1 MEKFFLKIP
10 GTVRISVCIRK
21 STSILDDQPVGFS
34 KSFYPSRFRSEVLRL
49 TPLRSLSFHVLFSTE
64 LHKFTKINDNG
75 SDRMKNQTLRI
86 AIKKINKTLKAT
98 KGKLSTHF
106 GVISK

>member
-10 GTVRISVCIRK
+10 GTIRISACIRN
-21 STSILDDQPVGFS
+21 SISVLDDQPVGYS
-34 KSFYPSRFRSEVLRL
+34 KTFYPSRFRSEVLRL
-49 TPLRSLSFHVLFSTE
+49 TPLRTLPFHVLFSTE
-64 LHKFTKINDNG
+64 LHKFTKNNNG
-75 SDRMKNQTLRI
+75 SDRMKNPPLGI
-86 AIKKINKTLKAT
+86 AIKKTNKTFMAT